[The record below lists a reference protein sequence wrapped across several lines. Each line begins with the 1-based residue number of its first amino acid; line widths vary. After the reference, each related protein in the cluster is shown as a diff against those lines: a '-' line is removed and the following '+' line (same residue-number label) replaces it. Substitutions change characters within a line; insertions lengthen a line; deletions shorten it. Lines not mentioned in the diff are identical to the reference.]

1 MYLTWSVIVAV
12 IDFTVGKMNKVF
24 NALIWV
30 QTAIGTALMICSL
43 MEYIFQGLNSA
54 SGVNMGG
61 LSMTSVTKLEHLGI
75 KRRLHMYLQTF
86 WMNRQKA
93 NKRTQIGCP
102 KYLILLSRTAVT
114 KRIDNHHQRRC
125 KTKVL
130 CAQHSHGFCSTD
142 FDSIWVSL

>member
-1 MYLTWSVIVAV
+1 
-12 IDFTVGKMNKVF
+12 MNKVF

-102 KYLILLSRTAVT
+102 
-114 KRIDNHHQRRC
+114 
-125 KTKVL
+125 
-130 CAQHSHGFCSTD
+130 
-142 FDSIWVSL
+142 